1 MTIKRYPISSSVV
14 PWLALNQILSRS
26 TRVIRAMG
34 KLNILEAKATIRW
47 KLPSGGMSKIA
58 KRFKANNLSASV
70 LLTSLFMGS
79 CYFTV
84 FRFRLGQLDGWA
96 ADWPPI
102 SGKCIED
109 N

>member
-1 MTIKRYPISSSVV
+1 
-14 PWLALNQILSRS
+14 
-26 TRVIRAMG
+26 
-34 KLNILEAKATIRW
+34 
-47 KLPSGGMSKIA
+47 MSKIA

-102 SGKCIED
+102 SGKCNED